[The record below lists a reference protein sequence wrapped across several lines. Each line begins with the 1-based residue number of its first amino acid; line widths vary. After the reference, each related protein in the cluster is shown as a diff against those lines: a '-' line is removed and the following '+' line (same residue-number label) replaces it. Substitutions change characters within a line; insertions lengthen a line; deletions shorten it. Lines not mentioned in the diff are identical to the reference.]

1 MFIFRGGHGGESPG
15 EKGAGRVRD
24 DREAGRAGGVSSER
38 AGRNRGKLCN
48 NALYFAIEK
57 GLKRGASRE
66 WQSTENERFG
76 LPCPPLF
83 KHKLTS
89 FNGDHRRCIFLFSI
103 FIVIFVTVLWNLSV
117 GFNLRDQFMGTR
129 DSSLLLVPPNTPYV
143 TQQLFGN
150 KVIELLS
157 VLQTSVKADAM
168 HRCNT

>member
-1 MFIFRGGHGGESPG
+1 MQQCFIFR
-15 EKGAGRVRD
+15 
-24 DREAGRAGGVSSER
+24 
-38 AGRNRGKLCN
+38 NR
-48 NALYFAIEK
+48 K
-57 GLKRGASRE
+57 GLKKRGKPRMAKYRKRE
-66 WQSTENERFG
+66 VWTPLS
-76 LPCPPLF
+76 PLF
-83 KHKLTS
+83 KHMLTS